1 MSFRNDGA
9 PNEPTRLRVVLNT
22 LMKGL
27 SGTSLSTIEMI
38 VEQWPNI
45 IDESLYPF
53 CTPVTVKDKC
63 LTITVSDAGLIQEVE
78 WRKEN
83 ILQAIN
89 RLFSDEVIT
98 QIKVSLHSN

>member
-9 PNEPTRLRVVLNT
+9 PNEPTRLRVALNT

-63 LTITVSDAGLIQEVE
+63 LTITVSDAGLLQEVE
-78 WRKEN
+78 WWKAL
-83 ILQAIN
+83 ILPAIN
-89 RLFSDEVIT
+89 SRVPDVVIT
-98 QIKVSLHSN
+98 QSNV

>member
-1 MSFRNDGA
+1 MSFRNDGV
-9 PNEPTRLRVVLNT
+9 PNEPTRLRIALNT

-53 CTPVTVKDKC
+53 CTPATVKDKC

-78 WRKEN
+78 WRKEI
-83 ILQAIN
+83 ILQAIKP
-89 RLFSDEVIT
+89 LFSDEVIT

>member
-1 MSFRNDGA
+1 MTFRDDGV
-9 PNEPTRLRVVLNT
+9 PNEPTRLRVALNT

-27 SGTSLSTIEMI
+27 SGTSLSTIETV
-38 VEQWPNI
+38 VEHWSSI

-63 LTITVSDAGLIQEVE
+63 LTITVSDPGLIQEVE

-83 ILQAIN
+83 ILRAIKP
-89 RLFSDEVIT
+89 LFPNEVIT
-98 QIKVSLHSN
+98 QIKVSLNSN